1 MGISSVV
8 RHRPGQELSRGIQRN
23 GPAGS
28 AVEVTGKHYWP
39 LATSLRGCPEIA
51 RLRFDPLTAG
61 QRKHVQRLL
70 RCERYR
76 AIAGIHSQENRR
88 IYRQFDVGTFGDEC
102 AAESF
107 CGAKVS
113 ESD

>member
-1 MGISSVV
+1 MTFERWSIHFTLPRVESKACDG
-8 RHRPGQELSRGIQRN
+8 RER
-23 GPAGS
+23 S
-28 AVEVTGKHYWP
+28 AKSPHPKLRRCLLP
-39 LATSLRGCPEIA
+39 LLLVILET
-51 RLRFDPLTAG
+51 
-61 QRKHVQRLL
+61 QRKRIQRLL

-113 ESD
+113 EPD